1 MVAEYFIPGC
11 DIIRGSE
18 LYVCFKQCVEIV
30 FKVESSVG
38 PPEEDFYHA
47 LLSLQNLRI
56 VISGLREKSAI
67 FLKTGVEDSLL
78 CNNN

>member
-1 MVAEYFIPGC
+1 M
-11 DIIRGSE
+11 
-18 LYVCFKQCVEIV
+18 CFKQCVEIV

-56 VISGLREKSAI
+56 IVISGLREKSAI